1 MRLIVPCLCLALV
14 ACSSLVA
21 TDNAVQSQAGLTVQ
35 KEQGK
40 GKGGTVLRVRGA
52 SWLQGGDAAASF
64 QREAAA
70 LAKSMGCPDYR
81 IEGRQESLEETL
93 FGSRR
98 VVQGTVICNR

>member
-1 MRLIVPCLCLALV
+1 MRLMVAGLCFTLA
-14 ACSSLVA
+14 ACASLVA

-40 GKGGTVLRVRGA
+40 GHGGTLLRVRGA
-52 SWLQGGDAAASF
+52 SWLQGGDAAATF

-70 LAKSMGCPDYR
+70 LAKSLGCADYR
-81 IEGRQESLEETL
+81 IEGRQESLEATL

-98 VVQGTVICNR
+98 VVEGTFICKR